1 MRRGR
6 FSEAGNRARMM
17 LGEIQE
23 MYFVELR
30 PENPT
35 IAIFEAKSA
44 LKRLNHAL
52 FWHNRFQQSIKNK
65 NTTVLRKKH
74 LSQKRKDSLYWKK
87 GTIPPFNAEPVRLGL
102 MRSL

>member
-1 MRRGR
+1 MSFRKWIPSSPG
-6 FSEAGNRARMM
+6 SWSPG
-17 LGEIQE
+17 LWSP
-23 MYFVELR
+23 R

-52 FWHNRFQQSIKNK
+52 FWHNSFQQSIKNK

>member
-52 FWHNRFQQSIKNK
+52 FWHNSFQQSIKNK

-74 LSQKRKDSLYWKK
+74 CLLEAEKFPVLGEKRLL
-87 GTIPPFNAEPVRLGL
+87 TF
-102 MRSL
+102 